1 LLGGEAFRA
10 TADGKNHFRGVETR
24 EVPGGFETHA
34 DVGAGHDDCLAGELF
49 VWVWELEEEVRGEEL
64 PWAGGGGAG
73 HGEDIS
79 SLECDSD

>member
-1 LLGGEAFRA
+1 MA
-10 TADGKNHFRGVETR
+10 TS
-24 EVPGGFETHA
+24 PL
-34 DVGAGHDDCLAGELF
+34 DDCLAGELF